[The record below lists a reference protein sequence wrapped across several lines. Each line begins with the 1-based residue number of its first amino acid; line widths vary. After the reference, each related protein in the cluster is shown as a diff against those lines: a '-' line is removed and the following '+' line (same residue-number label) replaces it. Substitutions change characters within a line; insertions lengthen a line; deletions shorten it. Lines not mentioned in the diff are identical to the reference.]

1 MVVKMKKIICLLTA
15 MALMVSGLTAC
26 GNNGTG
32 QAGNSVS
39 IKERENTDGLLDPE
53 NPTKITFY
61 SYSLSYPSM
70 KSGMEHVINS
80 FNETIGRE
88 KGVIVEGVADDMT
101 KFKTDIQAGNQVDV
115 VQMAFSQVDNARTA
129 LGFQAYEDIFPE
141 KELAA
146 HLEGISENAQKLAE
160 VENKMYGLAFTF
172 STPILYMNGNIFRDA
187 GLDPEQPPKTWDE
200 MLNMAKTIKEK
211 TGKSGLAFSPT
222 NGWVT
227 EGIIYTA
234 GSDMLNADKT
244 EAVFANEKTGKAFET
259 WKEFYTSGCAVAGT
273 DSEASQEFMA
283 GNAGM
288 HIQSTS
294 LLSGIIASAAAGSWE
309 LYGAAMPGIGE
320 NEAVPVNSGS
330 CLVVRSDSPE
340 KTAAIWEFIK
350 YATGDEGYTIITSEI
365 GYLPLRTYLAD
376 EPAYLK
382 DFVDQYPLL
391 RINLE
396 QLERIRPVTIWP
408 AKCST
413 EAFTLFTDAVQK
425 ALTTDA
431 DVTETLNQA
440 QADINALLQ

>member
-1 MVVKMKKIICLLTA
+1 MKKIICLLA
-15 MALMVSGLTAC
+15 VIALAVSGLTAC
-26 GNNGTG
+26 GNSTAMQGE
-32 QAGNSVS
+32 NSVS
-39 IKERENTDGLLDPE
+39 IKDQGNTDGLLDPE
-53 NPTKITFY
+53 NPIKITFY

-70 KSGMEHVINS
+70 KGGMEHVINS
-80 FNETIGRE
+80 FNETIGKE

-101 KFKTDIQAGNQVDV
+101 KYKTDIQAGNQVDV
-115 VQMAFSQVDNARTA
+115 VQMAFSQVDNARVA

-141 KELAA
+141 KELAT
-146 HLEGISENAQKLAE
+146 HLEGISENAQELAKIE
-160 VENKMYGLAFTF
+160 DKMYGLAFTF
-172 STPILYMNGNIFRDA
+172 STPILYMNGDIFREA
-187 GLDPEQPPKTWDE
+187 GLDPEEPPKTWDE
-200 MLNMAKTIKEK
+200 MLVMANTIKEK

-244 EAVFANEKTGKAFET
+244 EAVFANDNTTAAFET
-259 WKEFYTSGCAVAGT
+259 WKQFYTSGCAVPGT
-273 DSEASQEFMA
+273 DTEMSQEFMA

-294 LLSGIIASAAAGSWE
+294 MLSGIIASAEAGGWE
-309 LYGAAMPGIGE
+309 LHGAAMPGIGDR
-320 NEAVPVNSGS
+320 EAVPVNSGS
-330 CLVVRSDSPE
+330 CLVVRSDSP
-340 KTAAIWEFIK
+340 KKSAAIWEFIK

-365 GYLPLRTYLAD
+365 GYLPLRTYLAED
-376 EPAYLK
+376 PAYLK
-382 DFVDQYPLL
+382 DFVDKYPLL

-431 DVTETLNQA
+431 DVSETLNQA
-440 QADINALLQ
+440 QTDINALLQ